1 MKNLNEIK
9 KILEISSNKK
19 FSEKKL
25 LDEFNCDSLAMINLI
40 TLANKKYKK
49 KINGEDLSKLTSLKD
64 LDNFISKLKKKK

>member
-25 LDEFNCDSLAMINLI
+25 LEEFNWDSLAMINLI
-40 TLANKKYKK
+40 TLANKKYNEHMKPIK
-49 KINGEDLSKLTSLKD
+49 
-64 LDNFISKLKKKK
+64 

>member
-25 LDEFNCDSLAMINLI
+25 LEEFNWDSLAMINLI

-49 KINGEDLSKLTSLKD
+49 KLMEKIFQSSRV
-64 LDNFISKLKKKK
+64 

>member
-25 LDEFNCDSLAMINLI
+25 LEEFNWDFSQW
-40 TLANKKYKK
+40 
-49 KINGEDLSKLTSLKD
+49 
-64 LDNFISKLKKKK
+64 

>member
-25 LDEFNCDSLAMINLI
+25 LEEFNWDSLSMINLK
-40 TLANKKYKK
+40 TLPNKKYKK